1 MHIREI
7 RKRIVTDFSTTD
19 ECDAYNSFLSENDMK
34 NAIRKMEE
42 LLNTTGSYDIK
53 ENVNG
58 TLLKDA
64 AEMFIYLQFCPK
76 PLTKSPWRDFYAN
89 LLMNSSPKLIISTL
103 NRILKSSE
111 LETGNGK
118 NVPEKLL
125 EKIRENLQLQH
136 KNIKIMTKDR
146 DILVN
151 KNDKE
156 YQCMIGKV
164 GDASE
169 CSFMNLLSSSLLQK
183 LTSHPVHI
191 IDDHGKFS
199 PSSFIPFC
207 GIGRSMSILGKKI
220 DQFEVPIC
228 NSFKQ
233 TVLLNQVC
241 YELDVT
247 KVINGSNVEEAL
259 KLGLT
264 LILDYIE
271 DRQVKYSKQQLQKKD
286 ENILDFLVQ
295 NDDKEQALIY
305 LNTIGMIRIMA
316 KCTQSFFFRASQAV
330 WRRRV
335 QSECSKTNQ
344 SNIRLSFS

>member
-1 MHIREI
+1 MKIAVQ
-7 RKRIVTDFSTTD
+7 RI
-19 ECDAYNSFLSENDMK
+19 E
-34 NAIRKMEE
+34 RQ
-42 LLNTTGSYDIK
+42 LNITGSYVIQ
-53 ENVNG
+53 ENVDRKV
-58 TLLKDA
+58 LKQA
-64 AEMFIYLQFCPK
+64 AEMFIFLQFCPK
-76 PLTKSPWRDFYAN
+76 PLTNSHWRDFYIN
-89 LLMNSSPKLIISTL
+89 LLKNYSPKFIILTL
-103 NRILKSSE
+103 NRILKSSA
-111 LETGNGK
+111 LGNGK

-125 EKIRENLQLQH
+125 EMTRENLKLQH

-241 YELDVT
+241 YELDVK
-247 KVINGSNVEEAL
+247 KVINESNVEEAL

-264 LILDYIE
+264 LILDYNE

-316 KCTQSFFFRASQAV
+316 KCTQSFFFF
-330 WRRRV
+330 
-335 QSECSKTNQ
+335 QS
-344 SNIRLSFS
+344 LSSCMEKESTI